1 MSENDPRTDDSPSV
15 KILASPLSDKSLPR
29 NDAASEKPCSE
40 QTDAVQAAGDPELRA
55 ARKADRAAR
64 TWKLTLA
71 YDGGCFAG
79 WQVQPG
85 LITVQGTLA
94 RALERITGEHVLP
107 QGSGRTD
114 AGVHALGQVTSFALR
129 AGISEHSL
137 ERALNHRLPSSIR
150 VLMAELA
157 ADDFHARHS
166 ARSKLYEYRIWR
178 SELCPPWVAPYVY
191 ACPWPLDLDAMQQ
204 AALAVVGEHDFTSF
218 AARQPELSVRAS
230 GLGQTSKRTTKS
242 AGIDG
247 SDDRQASITPHGIR
261 RLLSSTWLQPSHEL
275 LCYQVR
281 GTGFLH
287 HMVRNL
293 VGTFLAVGRG
303 QLQVGAL
310 PSILAARSRAA
321 AGSTAPARGLFLH
334 SVKY

>member
-1 MSENDPRTDDSPSV
+1 MLE
-15 KILASPLSDKSLPR
+15 
-29 NDAASEKPCSE
+29 NDAAQEKQSATQE
-40 QTDAVQAAGDPELRA
+40 KQSDTQAGDAGHAAPGFLDERTADQRA
-55 ARKADRAAR
+55 TRKAERSAR

-71 YDGGCFAG
+71 YDGGCYAG

-85 LITVQGTLA
+85 LTTVQGTLA
-94 RALERITGEHVLP
+94 RALERITGEQVLP

-114 AGVHALGQVTSFALR
+114 AGVHALGQVSSFSLC
-129 AGISEHSL
+129 AGIAESSL
-137 ERALNHRLPSSIR
+137 QRALNHRLPPSIR
-150 VLMAELA
+150 VLAAELTA
-157 ADDFHARHS
+157 GEFHARHS

-178 SELCPPWVAPYVY
+178 AELCSPWVAPYVY

-204 AALAVVGEHDFTSF
+204 AALAVLGEHDFTSF

-230 GLGQTSKRTTKS
+230 RSGQVSRRVLR
-242 AGIDG
+242 ADMADG
-247 SDDRQASITPHGIR
+247 PEDQGTLASPHGIR
-261 RLLSSTWLQPSHEL
+261 RLLSSTWLQPSPEL

-281 GTGFLH
+281 GNGFLH

-303 QLQVGAL
+303 QLKAEAL
-310 PSILAARSRAA
+310 PSILAARSRSA

-334 SVKY
+334 SVEY